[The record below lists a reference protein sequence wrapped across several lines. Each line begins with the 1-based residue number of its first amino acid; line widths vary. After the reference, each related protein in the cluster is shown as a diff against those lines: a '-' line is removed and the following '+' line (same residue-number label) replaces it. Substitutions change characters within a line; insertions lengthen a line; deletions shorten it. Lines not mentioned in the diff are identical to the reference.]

1 MATEIRVRSWTE
13 LNEHLFADS
22 WQEQLGRFR
31 SGFLFRGA
39 PDATYDLRTSL
50 ARSTTAPAAV
60 EGHLLRN
67 FRKYARRDLVP
78 DDSTWNWLA
87 VGQHHGLPTRLL
99 DWSYSPY
106 VALHFVTA
114 SLRRFNLDGVVWCID
129 YGRTNELLPRA
140 LADILAEERSYA
152 FTSEMLDRVAT
163 TLPALDRL
171 AADPFFIFLEPPSV
185 DERIVNQF
193 ALFSLISSP
202 SASLDDWLQAHPRL
216 CRRVVVPAELKWEVR
231 DRLDQLNVTERVLFP
246 GPDGL
251 SAWLRRYYSP
261 GNVRP
266 DRRAA
271 LADMLPPAPM
281 GPALPGDGR
290 PPPGPPGDG
299 RLFDEPVP

>member
-1 MATEIRVRSWTE
+1 MATEIRARSRAE
-13 LNEHLFADS
+13 LNEHLFAES
-22 WQEQLGRFR
+22 WQAELGRFR

-39 PDATYDLRTSL
+39 PNADYDLRTSL
-50 ARSTTAPAAV
+50 ARLTADPAAV

-99 DWSYSPY
+99 DWSYSPH

-114 SLRRFNLDGVVWCID
+114 SLEKFDRDGVVWCID
-129 YGRTNELLPRA
+129 YGKTNELLPRA
-140 LADILAEERSYA
+140 LSEILAEERSYA

-171 AADPFFIFLEPPSV
+171 ASEPFFLFIEPPSV

-202 SASLDDWLQAHPRL
+202 TASLDDWLRAHPRL
-216 CRRVVVPAELKWEVR
+216 CRRVIVPAELKWEVR

-251 SAWLRRYYSP
+251 SAWLKRYYSP

-266 DRRAA
+266 ERPNGAAVTPPSGRTAPRVSGHGRA
-271 LADMLPPAPM
+271 
-281 GPALPGDGR
+281 
-290 PPPGPPGDG
+290 
-299 RLFDEPVP
+299 